1 MENRKNIII
10 TGITG
15 QDGIFLTENLI
26 RNNPDGIIYGF
37 TRNHKNNT
45 FFSNLEYLNKELNY
59 ENIRLLDS
67 AYINGEG
74 LSDLIKEI
82 EPNYIFNMSGPSSVY
97 DSIKTP
103 ESVSYTHLRA
113 HET

>member
-45 FFSNLEYLNKELNY
+45 ISHPHGV
-59 ENIRLLDS
+59 RQ
-67 AYINGEG
+67 
-74 LSDLIKEI
+74 LIDIGK
-82 EPNYIFNMSGPSSVY
+82 YR
-97 DSIKTP
+97 SI
-103 ESVSYTHLRA
+103 
-113 HET
+113 